1 MDKVKYSFAEKIKQL
16 SHFVT
21 HPDRSNS
28 ITTNEKSVT
37 PTLMPLKN
45 GWTIPKWKKFH
56 YSEKQKSTLLKYFE
70 EGEQNGMKRTPDQ
83 VISIK
88 ISSEKIKI
96 KLIQ

>member
-1 MDKVKYSFAEKIKQL
+1 MKHSFIETIKQS

-21 HPDRSNS
+21 NSDRSNS

-56 YSEKQKSTLLKYFE
+56 YSEKQKSTLLKYLE
-70 EGEQNGMKRTPDQ
+70 EGEQNGMKRTPEQ